1 MTSYQ
6 KASISTGV
14 SLAKGRAWKS
24 QCWII
29 ALAIGL
35 VFAFVMSL
43 ATGALSIPF
52 VDVVSLLLSYLG
64 FDNTLSLTT
73 AQVIESIRLPRAVL
87 GLLVGSALAVSGATI
102 QGVFRN
108 PLADP
113 ALIGVS
119 GGAALAAVAVVV
131 FGQSFI
137 AYLPPWLQSYA
148 LLFAAFIG
156 SLVVTLLVARIATS
170 SLGMSI
176 STLLLAGIAI
186 GIITMS
192 GVGVITYFADD
203 TQLRTLTFWQMGSLG
218 GSTWGVV
225 MAAASLIVPAC
236 LLMMRYSSR
245 LNAMLLGEAE
255 AGHLG
260 VDVQSVRFHLISLS
274 AMAVGVAVAISGMIG
289 FVGLVIPHLVRMTLG
304 PDHRYLLPASA
315 LAGALFLLVAD
326 MIARTF
332 LAPAEI
338 PIGLV
343 TAIIGGPFFIGLIIY
358 RGQHGAL

>member
-1 MTSYQ
+1 VTSYQ
-6 KASISTGV
+6 KATLLTDGGV
-14 SLAKGRAWKS
+14 AKARAWKG
-24 QCWII
+24 QVC
-29 ALAIGL
+29 
-35 VFAFVMSL
+35 
-43 ATGALSIPF
+43 
-52 VDVVSLLLSYLG
+52 VVSLSVVLFVVLLISMATGPLDIPVNTVFSLLVSYIG
-64 FDNTLSLTT
+64 VDQSVSP
-73 AQVIESIRLPRAVL
+73 AVVQVIESIRLPRAVL

-113 ALIGVS
+113 TLIGVS
-119 GGAALAAVAVVV
+119 GGAALAAVTVVV
-131 FGQSFI
+131 FGHTFI
-137 AYLPPWLQSYA
+137 AYLPGWLQNYA
-148 LLFAAFIG
+148 LLIAAFTG
-156 SLVVTLLVARIATS
+156 GLLVTLLVSHIATS
-170 SLGMSI
+170 ALGMSI

-192 GVGVITYFADD
+192 GVGVMTYLADD

-218 GSTWGVV
+218 GATWGLVV
-225 MAAASLIVPAC
+225 AAATLIIPAC
-236 LLMMRYSSR
+236 LLMMRYATR

-260 VDVQSVRFHLISLS
+260 VNVQLVRRRLIIFS
-274 AMAVGVAVAISGMIG
+274 ALAVGASVAVSGMIG
-289 FVGLVIPHLVRMTLG
+289 FVGLVIPHLVRMTIG

-326 MIARTF
+326 MVART
-332 LAPAEI
+332 LLSPAEI

-358 RGQHGAL
+358 RGQHGAF